1 MANEYAGRWPSAR
14 CLKTTLNEILIVRQ
28 PQHLAVSHGRKEEMK
43 LQKFGMLVVLASM
56 FALLVAACG
65 SDATP
70 TAVPTATAATD
81 APTPTPD
88 PWVAEWD
95 AMKAAAAE
103 EGELFAFLC
112 CGFGSRIGDFIEE
125 GELALGI
132 DIINSTGSSRQQWDK
147 VKAEREA
154 GVYTLDVWTGGL
166 NTSQNR
172 LLPGGALANLKS
184 LLVSPEVLDESLW
197 YNNEHFWGDFDSK
210 NSVFAYGGS
219 ASLAEITYNT
229 DLLDP
234 SEIKSYADLLDPKWK
249 GKIVARDPRE
259 NGTSQ
264 STALFYLLMG
274 EEFLERLLI
283 DQEVVITSDARQAAD
298 QLALGKYAMC
308 LFACTTEV
316 RAAREQGLPVEENFP
331 GTVSEGSRLS
341 TGGNTLMAVDNAP
354 HPAAQ
359 KLFVNWFLG
368 KEGQAWWQ
376 RIDTSQSLRTDIGVE
391 GVTPG
396 NVRQEGSTYLL
407 VERDANF
414 NDKINESVAAVTR
427 ILANR

>member
-1 MANEYAGRWPSAR
+1 
-14 CLKTTLNEILIVRQ
+14 
-28 PQHLAVSHGRKEEMK
+28 MK
-43 LQKFGMLVVLASM
+43 LQKFGMLVILASM
-56 FALLVAACG
+56 FTLLVAACG
-65 SDATP
+65 SDPTP
-70 TAVPTATAATD
+70 TAVPTPTPTVAVGV
-81 APTPTPD
+81 PTPTPD
-88 PWVAEWD
+88 PWVAEWE
-95 AMKAAAAE
+95 AMKAAAALD
-103 EGELFAFLC
+103 GELIAFLC
-112 CGFGSRIGDFIEE
+112 CGFGSRVGKFIEE
-125 GELALGI
+125 GEQALGI
-132 DIINSTGSSRQQWDK
+132 PIVVSTGSSRQQWDK

-172 LLPGGALANLKS
+172 LLPGGALADLKS

-197 YNNEHFWGDFDSK
+197 YNNEHFWGDYASQK
-210 NSVFAYGGS
+210 HVFAYGGS

-229 DLLDP
+229 DLLNPD
-234 SEIKSYADLLDPKWK
+234 EIKSYTDLLDPKWK
-249 GKIVARDPRE
+249 GKIIARDPRE

-264 STALFYLLMG
+264 STALFFLLMG
-274 EEFLERLLI
+274 EEFLRKLLI

-316 RAAREQGLPVEENFP
+316 RAAREQGLPVQENFP
-331 GTVSEGSRLS
+331 ATVTEGSRLS
-341 TGGNTLMAVDNAP
+341 TGGNTLMALGNAP

-391 GVTPG
+391 GVTPS
-396 NVRQEGSTYLL
+396 NVRQEGATYLL
-407 VERDANF
+407 VERDENF
-414 NDKINESVAAVTR
+414 NDKINESMEVATR